1 MLADTAANAG
11 GRRRTTTESVM
22 AVSLISSKIVRPGGR
37 IVIVRPTRRR

>member
-1 MLADTAANAG
+1 VVADTAAFAG
-11 GRRRTTTESVM
+11 SRLGATTETFM